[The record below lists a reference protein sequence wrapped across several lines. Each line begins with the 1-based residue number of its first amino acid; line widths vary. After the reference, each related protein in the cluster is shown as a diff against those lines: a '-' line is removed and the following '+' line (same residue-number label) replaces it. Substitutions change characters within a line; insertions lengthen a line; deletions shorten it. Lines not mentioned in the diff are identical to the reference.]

1 MCRGELLK
9 VYDGKIIYK
18 CKIKV
23 DFQLPELYN
32 MIRRNTAAVHF
43 GSIENRYNY
52 GRENEET

>member
-1 MCRGELLK
+1 MLK

-23 DFQLPELYN
+23 DFRLPELYN